1 MFTEDATIRCRHE
14 CSVGARME
22 AHPAVSIEQEGTSH
36 CFIRDDVYP
45 YSKGR
50 GRFIVVV
57 KLDG

>member
-1 MFTEDATIRCRHE
+1 
-14 CSVGARME
+14 ME
-22 AHPAVSIEQEGTSH
+22 THPAVSTEQEGASH

-50 GRFIVVV
+50 GRRIDVV